1 MARGRPVDDETRER
15 VREAI
20 RAGDPRNTIA
30 RKFGLSG
37 STVSSIAK
45 RAGLSFDRSAVA
57 AATKA
62 RSVDLAAGRTRLAEK
77 MLAASEDMLDRIDDP
92 YLVFSFGGKENA
104 YNEHTLASAPVD
116 VRRNVITTAGIV
128 FDKLTRIVE
137 KDNGGLEQAVG
148 VLDQIA
154 DGFKAAAEKYRSETV
169 DEPVG
174 D

>member
-1 MARGRPVDDETRER
+1 MARGRPVDDEIRER

-30 RKFGLSG
+30 RAFGLSG

-92 YLVFSFGGKENA
+92 YLVFSFGGKEND
-104 YNEHTLASAPVD
+104 YNEHTLASAPVE
-116 VRRNVITTAGIV
+116 VRRNVITTAGIA

-137 KDNGGLEQAVG
+137 NDSGAADGAIG
-148 VLDQIA
+148 VLDQVAGALSQAA
-154 DGFKAAAEKYRSETV
+154 DVIRREDDTRGPE
-169 DEPVG
+169 
-174 D
+174 